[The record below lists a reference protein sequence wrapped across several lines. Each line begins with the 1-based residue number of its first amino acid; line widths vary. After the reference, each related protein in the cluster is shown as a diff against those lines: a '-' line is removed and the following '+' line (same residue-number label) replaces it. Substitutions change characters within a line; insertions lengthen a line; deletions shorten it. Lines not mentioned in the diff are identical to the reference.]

1 MTIDWW
7 TLGLQ
12 TINFVVLVW
21 ILARFLFRPVSR
33 IIAERQAAAHAA
45 LDDAKAIRDQANVAR
60 ETAQAEAE
68 MIAARRAEM
77 IVQAGED
84 ATREKERLLR
94 DARVEAEKARTEAL
108 ADLNE
113 KREVQARALSD
124 KAAMLATDIAAR
136 LIARLPDEARI
147 TGFVDGLAEALAELP
162 QATCDQIGQEGS
174 ITLRVAR
181 ALSTA
186 ERDQVLHRLSEVLE
200 RPIELDIEIDETL
213 LAGLE
218 LDAPHAIIRNHFRA
232 DLDRITAD
240 LTRHD

>member
-60 ETAQAEAE
+60 EAAQAEAE